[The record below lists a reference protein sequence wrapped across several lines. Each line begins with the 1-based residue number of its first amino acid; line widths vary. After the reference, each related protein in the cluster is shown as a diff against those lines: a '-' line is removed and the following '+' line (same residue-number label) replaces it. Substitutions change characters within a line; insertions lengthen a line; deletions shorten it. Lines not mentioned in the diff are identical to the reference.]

1 MVRIGFF
8 SSSHASTKEKSIL
21 DKGIASAKVLK
32 NERAWWLKKSKVNVY
47 GVNKVEIGRC

>member
-1 MVRIGFF
+1 MIELKCGAFVRMVRIGLF

-32 NERAWWLKKSKVNVY
+32 TEHAW
-47 GVNKVEIGRC
+47 